1 MNINHFDAKKTALLF
16 FDILNGYVPTP
27 EPGKQRVLKPW
38 IQNAVRLA
46 KAGRAAGL
54 PVFFAKGNHR
64 PDNATTALILTDTNN
79 ALEPWPNGEVRKPKM
94 HVIAG
99 DKSSDVLA
107 DLDPQPEDYYI
118 VKYRW
123 SAFYQTYLDLAL
135 RSRGIDTVI
144 ISGGSTDV
152 GVTSTLYS
160 ARDMDYNTIVVSDA
174 CGTSHDQRAHD
185 MLMELVFP
193 RMARVRTTAQMLEML
208 HHVKSDDE

>member
-1 MNINHFDAKKTALLF
+1 MNINHFNAKKTALLF
-16 FDILNGYVPTP
+16 FDILNGYVPAAP
-27 EPGKQRVLKPW
+27 PGTQRVLKPW
-38 IQNAVRLA
+38 IQNAVKLA
-46 KAGRAAGL
+46 KAGRDAGL

-79 ALEPWPNGEVRKPKM
+79 ALEPWPNGEVTKTKM

-107 DLDPQPEDYYI
+107 DLEPHPDDYYI

-123 SAFYQTYLDLAL
+123 SAFFQTYLDLAL
-135 RSRGIDTVI
+135 RTRGIDTII

-160 ARDMDYNTIVVSDA
+160 ARDLDYNTIVVSDA

-185 MLMELVFP
+185 MLMEMVFP
-193 RMARVRTTAQMLEML
+193 RMARVRTTDQVIEMIA
-208 HHVKSDDE
+208 KPS

>member
-1 MNINHFDAKKTALLF
+1 MNINHFDPKRSALLF
-16 FDILNGYVPTP
+16 FDILNGYVPEP
-27 EPGKQRVLKPW
+27 PPGKERVLKPW
-38 IQNAVRLA
+38 IQNAVRLG

-64 PDNATTALILTDTNN
+64 PDNATTALLLTDTNN
-79 ALEPWPNGEVRKPKM
+79 ALTPWPNGEVSKTKM

-107 DLDPQPEDYYI
+107 ELEPRPEDYYI

-135 RSRGIDTVI
+135 RARGIDTVI
-144 ISGGSTDV
+144 VSGGSTDV
-152 GVTSTLYS
+152 GVASTLYS
-160 ARDMDYNTIVVSDA
+160 GRDMDYNMIVVSDA
-174 CGTSHDQRAHD
+174 CGTSHDQRVQD

-193 RMARVRTTAQMLEML
+193 RMSRVRTTYQVIQMIQ
-208 HHVKSDDE
+208 KANG

>member
-1 MNINHFDAKKTALLF
+1 MNVNDFELKKTALLF
-16 FDILNGYVPTP
+16 FDILNGYVAEP
-27 EPGKQRVLKPW
+27 EAGKPRLLKQW
-38 IQNAVRLA
+38 IQNAVKLG

-64 PDNATTALILTDTNN
+64 PDGATNAVILTDTNN
-79 ALEPWPNGEVRKPKM
+79 SLTPWPNGEVTKTKM

-107 DLDPQPEDYYI
+107 DLEPKSEDYYI

-123 SAFYQTYLDLAL
+123 SAFFQTYLDLAL
-135 RSRGIDTVI
+135 SSRGIDTLIV
-144 ISGGSTDV
+144 SGGSTDV

-160 ARDMDYNTIVVSDA
+160 GRDLDYNQIVVSDA

-185 MLMELVFP
+185 TLMEIVFP
-193 RMARVRTTAQMLEML
+193 RMARVRTTEQVIEMI
-208 HHVKSDDE
+208 EQGQEIM